1 MKFLKEDGTIE
12 EGFLLSDLQV
22 EQRQQIADFLHEKVC
37 QNSCHS
43 TYGSKA
49 KCVEVANQL
58 IANLDY
64 LVVAGMTRAID
75 ALTPKPEPEPI
86 PVVPVP
92 APVVDLAVHA
102 AEIVEEA
109 F

>member
-12 EGFLLSDLQV
+12 EGVLLSDLQV
-22 EQRQQIADFLHEKVC
+22 EQRQQIEDFLHEKVC
-37 QNSCHS
+37 RDSFHS

-49 KCVEVANQL
+49 KCAEVANQL

-64 LVVAGMTRAID
+64 LVVAGLTRVID

-86 PVVPVP
+86 LAVPVP
-92 APVVDLAVHA
+92 EPVIDLAVHA